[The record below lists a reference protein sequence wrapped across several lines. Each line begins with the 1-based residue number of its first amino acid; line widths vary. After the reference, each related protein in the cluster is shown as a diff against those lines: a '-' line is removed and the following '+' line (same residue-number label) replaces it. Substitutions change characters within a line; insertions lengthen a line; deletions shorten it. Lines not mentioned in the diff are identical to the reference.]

1 VYALLFV
8 LGVAGL
14 FRLTVENRFID
25 YFKDS
30 TEIYQG
36 MLLIDRKLGGTTP
49 LDVIIDPDSSFREFM
64 AEQADAEAEPDPL
77 FAEEESAGIS
87 GESYWFNMFQLPE
100 ADRIHQ
106 YLDALP
112 ETGKVL
118 SISTTMAL
126 LTMLNGDEPLDN
138 LSLAVMHKRLPDDIR
153 DALFNPYMSEDGNQ
167 LRFAIRVIDS
177 DPDLKRD
184 ELIKRIR
191 TDLVGTLGLEEEQV
205 HLSGMLV
212 LYNNVLQSLFRSQ
225 ILTLSM
231 VFVAIMAM
239 LLVLFRDWKLA
250 AIGVVPTVLAAILIL
265 GIMGWFGIPL
275 DIMTITIAAITIGIG
290 VDNTIHYVH
299 RVREEFEQDRSY
311 WGAVQRSHGS
321 VGRAIYYTSVTV
333 TLGFSILVLSNF
345 IPTIYFGILT
355 GLAMLIALIANLTL
369 LPLLI
374 VAFKPLGKA

>member
-1 VYALLFV
+1 
-8 LGVAGL
+8 
-14 FRLTVENRFID
+14 
-25 YFKDS
+25 
-30 TEIYQG
+30 
-36 MLLIDRKLGGTTP
+36 
-49 LDVIIDPDSSFREFM
+49 M
-64 AEQADAEAEPDPL
+64 AEQAEAEPDPL

-153 DALFNPYMSEDGNQ
+153 DALFKPYMSEDGNQ

-177 DPDLKRD
+177 DPNLKRD

-191 TDLVGTLGLEEEQV
+191 SDLVGTLGLEEEQV

-265 GIMGWFGIPL
+265 GIMGWLGIPL

-311 WGAVQRSHGS
+311 WGAVRRSHGS

-345 IPTIYFGILT
+345 IPTIYFGVLT

-374 VAFKPLGKA
+374 VSFKPLGKA